1 MGLDTHK
8 IKPLELPLELP
19 LTASRASNPTSN
31 VNNNF
36 ILVIMLSA
44 KHVRINVLKTI
55 VL

>member
-8 IKPLELPLELP
+8 IKPLELLLELP
-19 LTASRASNPTSN
+19 LTASRDSNPARN
-31 VNNNF
+31 VNNIF

>member
-1 MGLDTHK
+1 MGLDTQK
-8 IKPLELPLELP
+8 IKLLELHLELP
-19 LTASRASNPTSN
+19 LTTSRDSNPTSN
-31 VNNNF
+31 VNNKF

>member
-19 LTASRASNPTSN
+19 LTASRDSNPARN
-31 VNNNF
+31 VNNIF